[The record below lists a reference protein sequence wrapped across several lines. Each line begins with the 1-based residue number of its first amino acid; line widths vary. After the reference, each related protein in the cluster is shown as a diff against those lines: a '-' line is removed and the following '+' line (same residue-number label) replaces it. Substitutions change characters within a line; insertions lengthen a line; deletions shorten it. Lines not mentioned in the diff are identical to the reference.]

1 MQDGCGLFVLR
12 NLRISRGKRLERH
25 GLTLQAPL
33 AVLAAGSAA
42 PLSKAEEGTIVT
54 AVYWSRLSSH
64 TVHVVATYLPGDRAE
79 PSGDTRLG
87 SSSRRA
93 SGFGLRPCACEEE
106 RSEFCHV
113 IFAPEEHFHL
123 PHDQNRH
130 VENDCV
136 HV

>member
-87 SSSRRA
+87 SSSRRHPALACGPARVRKKEA
-93 SGFGLRPCACEEE
+93 SF
-106 RSEFCHV
+106 V
-113 IFAPEEHFHL
+113 M
-123 PHDQNRH
+123 
-130 VENDCV
+130 
-136 HV
+136 